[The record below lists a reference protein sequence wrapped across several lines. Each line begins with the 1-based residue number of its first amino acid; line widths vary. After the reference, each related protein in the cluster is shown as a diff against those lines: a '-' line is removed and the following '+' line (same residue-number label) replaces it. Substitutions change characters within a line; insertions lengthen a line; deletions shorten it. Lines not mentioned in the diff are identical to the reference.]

1 MENKPNGESFSR
13 SQSRG
18 IHRRQHS
25 QKLPVRPAG
34 VLVLHMEFADD
45 ALVDED
51 GDGESEEADDGE
63 AAAGPAEVELE
74 VLAACVPL
82 LDPLVLVHL
91 HAAPHLLRSL
101 SSIRRRRR
109 RCHVGRDRTRPPRG
123 GAQGL
128 AEEPPSR
135 VRGEAGDDG
144 RRVGEPHD
152 LALHHPRQAGD
163 RLGRWVL
170 PSYPSLQ

>member
-109 RCHVGRDRTRPPRG
+109 RLLSPAARMRWWAREKGQRPD
-123 GAQGL
+123 A
-128 AEEPPSR
+128 
-135 VRGEAGDDG
+135 
-144 RRVGEPHD
+144 D
-152 LALHHPRQAGD
+152 LVWGD
-163 RLGRWVL
+163 RKSVV
-170 PSYPSLQ
+170 